1 MACTENSQISQILK
15 NTDLLVKTKGTK
27 KLPPQER
34 VQNAIRHM
42 MACCIREES
51 PVDTFYLRDPST
63 DSADAN
69 LAYYFK
75 MYDIAA
81 IQEARGLTEQ
91 NSIIETA
98 HLHDQSQTYSQSI
111 IRSLRKD
118 FKDLDC
124 KVVQNALPRGFT
136 LKKIPVV
143 VGGQQEQHL
152 KVARSSNDAEPS
164 AVEEE
169 SGEMEALRAE
179 IVELQEQVK
188 KRQDSALQNDLNDA
202 LGDLEEKQLE
212 VDMKVKEV
220 EELKEE
226 VAKYEAGGKEAK
238 KEEAEDEEQA
248 TKIEALQERV
258 NFFERMNQVKDQE
271 LAKKDDDLVKKD
283 KELLALR
290 VEVTEVEDRQKKEL
304 KTQKKK
310 HKKEVESNIA
320 TCHIW
325 MEQHSE
331 KCRAATQAAAQAVRA
346 AQAVEQAMT
355 NVNEIPELAGIKRKR
370 DDDDFSHDGDSAADD
385 DSVDDDDSS
394 DDGESDSDS
403 NSAGPSTFG
412 GTF

>member
-1 MACTENSQISQILK
+1 MQSLGFQTIK
-15 NTDLLVKTKGTK
+15 
-27 KLPPQER
+27 
-34 VQNAIRHM
+34 VQ
-42 MACCIREES
+42 
-51 PVDTFYLRDPST
+51 PVWVAFHP
-63 DSADAN
+63 
-69 LAYYFK
+69 
-75 MYDIAA
+75 
-81 IQEARGLTEQ
+81 
-91 NSIIETA
+91 
-98 HLHDQSQTYSQSI
+98 
-111 IRSLRKD
+111 D
-118 FKDLDC
+118 FKDFPIDRHA
-124 KVVQNALPRGFT
+124 NRIT

-164 AVEEE
+164 AAEEE

-188 KRQDSALQNDLNDA
+188 KRQDSALQNDLNGA

-226 VAKYEAGGKEAK
+226 VAKYGAGGKKAK

-283 KELLALR
+283 KELLALH

-370 DDDDFSHDGDSAADD
+370 DDDDFSHDGSADDD
-385 DSVDDDDSS
+385 DSVEDDGSS
-394 DDGESDSDS
+394 DDCESDSDS
-403 NSAGPSTFG
+403 NSAEPSTFG
-412 GTF
+412 STF

>member
-1 MACTENSQISQILK
+1 MQ
-15 NTDLLVKTKGTK
+15 
-27 KLPPQER
+27 R
-34 VQNAIRHM
+34 
-42 MACCIREES
+42 
-51 PVDTFYLRDPST
+51 
-63 DSADAN
+63 
-69 LAYYFK
+69 
-75 MYDIAA
+75 
-81 IQEARGLTEQ
+81 
-91 NSIIETA
+91 
-98 HLHDQSQTYSQSI
+98 
-111 IRSLRKD
+111 
-118 FKDLDC
+118 
-124 KVVQNALPRGFT
+124 
-136 LKKIPVV
+136 
-143 VGGQQEQHL
+143 QHT
-152 KVARSSNDAEPS
+152 
-164 AVEEE
+164 
-169 SGEMEALRAE
+169 
-179 IVELQEQVK
+179 
-188 KRQDSALQNDLNDA
+188 

-238 KEEAEDEEQA
+238 KEEVEDEKQA

-325 MEQHSE
+325 MELHSE

-370 DDDDFSHDGDSAADD
+370 DDDGDFSQDDGSADDDSADDD
-385 DSVDDDDSS
+385 DSVDDDGSS

-403 NSAGPSTFG
+403 NSAEPSTFG
-412 GTF
+412 SAV